1 MRYTGRKEIKSIKG
15 NEYKI
20 NEGKEIGIFKE
31 KYINN
36 VNKRQKKSDKRV
48 RFIRKRNRKI
58 CINSTKK

>member
-20 NEGKEIGIFKE
+20 NEGKAIGIFKE